1 MIIIESRE
9 DIDKIVKVFYNNK
22 KLYYSYGVMILNNL
36 LSIGELAKLRNV
48 NVQSLRYYEK
58 LGILVPAY
66 INPENGYRY
75 YSLEQIM
82 ILDTVILCIDLGI
95 PLKDLKNYVNADGE
109 LEFEHL
115 LKDGKKLAKEKIRKI
130 ESSIDSINR
139 TLQHIKAQKTFLGR
153 DGYYSRY
160 IFERYYIAIPCETR
174 MNAKEYEKNLSQLFS
189 IAKEQNLQASFPHGI
204 ISAYHNGQFVKSTMF
219 LEVLPAD
226 SPLVQKL
233 SAGNYLCFQ
242 EPRETH
248 SDPLILFPRKLLSHG
263 DANIIISS
271 MSPNTYKYDKVTLEF
286 QIQT

>member
-1 MIIIESRE
+1 MNQ
-9 DIDKIVKVFYNNK
+9 F
-22 KLYYSYGVMILNNL
+22 LT
-36 LSIGELAKLRNV
+36 IGELAKLRNV

-66 INPENGYRY
+66 INPESGYRY

-115 LKDGKKLAKEKIRKI
+115 LKDGKQLAKEKIKKI

-139 TLQHIKAQKTFLGR
+139 TLRHINAQKTFQGR
-153 DGYYSRY
+153 EGYYSRY
-160 IFERYYIAIPCETR
+160 IFERYYITIPCE
-174 MNAKEYEKNLSQLFS
+174 MILSAKEYEKNLSHLFAL
-189 IAKEQNLQASFPHGI
+189 AKKQKLQASFPHGI
-204 ISAYHNGQFVKSTMF
+204 MAAYSDGQFVRSAMF

-226 SPLVQKL
+226 SPVVQTFG
-233 SAGNYLCFQ
+233 AGNYLCFQ
-242 EPRETH
+242 EQREIH
-248 SDPLILFPRKLLSHG
+248 SDPRVIFPQKLLENG
-263 DANIIISS
+263 DTTVIISS

-286 QIQT
+286 QLRT